1 MSVYAEPSYYAAR
14 EAIPGARNTARELLP
29 WIDSILILAGFA
41 IVLGLVRGI
50 FSGGGDDDRE
60 AGSAMFQLV
69 AGGVYLAALA
79 TLIARGMPKW
89 TMALA
94 IAAWPL
100 VLLTLFTMLSTI
112 WSQSPEAT
120 FRRSAALILGTC
132 FAFYVVIRIN
142 PKDFFKLVVIA
153 FAIFLAATFV
163 AIAIP
168 GLGVNRGIYA
178 GAWKGIS
185 GNKNNL
191 GRTVALCV
199 SFVPL
204 AAMLGLIPWKR
215 TAYVLGG
222 LAVIVLVMSQSATSL
237 VTAFA
242 AVAIGILLYVIC
254 GGAFFGYRLSG
265 PVRIILA
272 IIVVSS
278 AVIMVTGVIP
288 LVLEALGRDPT
299 LTGRT
304 KLWRWSLA
312 INDERWLLGSGYRT
326 FWIDDNTK
334 YFFTSFA
341 WSKDAEGN
349 LSESFAGPTHAHSGY
364 VDTLLELGYAG
375 MALYILT
382 IVFAIR
388 LLCRML
394 RQKGNEA
401 VGMMFAVMLMF
412 IHIYA
417 ITARSILQQSEDVWF
432 FFTVLFLFAA
442 KTQIQSS
449 PAQK

>member
-1 MSVYAEPSYYAAR
+1 MSVYAEPNRYAAR
-14 EAIPGARNTARELLP
+14 DAIPGLRNAREILP
-29 WIDSILILAGFA
+29 WLDAALILAGLM
-41 IVLGLVRGI
+41 IVLGVVRGI
-50 FSGGGDDDRE
+50 LAGGGGDDDRE
-60 AGSAMFQLV
+60 AGSMMFQLA

-79 TLIARGMPKW
+79 ALVARGIPKW
-89 TMALA
+89 TVMLL

-100 VLLTLFTMLSTI
+100 LLLTLFTMLSTV

-120 FRRSAALILGTC
+120 FRRSAALVLGTC
-132 FAFYVVIRIN
+132 FAVYIVVRTD
-142 PKDFFKLVVIA
+142 PKDFFRLVVIA
-153 FAIFLAATFV
+153 FCIYVAITFV
-163 AIAIP
+163 AVATP
-168 GLGVNRGIYA
+168 GVGITRGIYD
-178 GAWKGIS
+178 GAWKGIA

-204 AAMLGLIPWKR
+204 AAMVGLITWKR
-215 TAYVLGG
+215 TAYLLGF
-222 LAVIVLVMSQSATSL
+222 LSLLLLVQSKSATSL
-237 VTAFA
+237 VASFA
-242 AVAIGILLYVIC
+242 AIASGFVLYLIC
-254 GGAFFGYRLSG
+254 GGRFLGYRLSG
-265 PVRIILA
+265 AVRIILA
-272 IIVVSS
+272 VIVVSS
-278 AVIMVTGVIP
+278 AVIMVTGIIP

-304 KLWRWSLA
+304 KLWRWSLGNNEA
-312 INDERWLLGSGYRT
+312 RWLLGSGYRA
-326 FWIDDNTK
+326 FWIDENTK

-364 VDTLLELGYAG
+364 VDTMLELGRVG
-375 MALYILT
+375 MALYIFT
-382 IVFAIR
+382 ILFAIG

-394 RQKGNEA
+394 RQRGNEA
-401 VGMMFAVMLMF
+401 FGLMFAVMLMF

-432 FFTVLFLFAA
+432 FFTVFFLFAA

-449 PAQK
+449 PAHK